1 MIVNLVFNRWNV
13 VPEDPLDRKFRT
25 RPVEMAS
32 ALATVGDFVLRTR
45 RRKRLDEKEL
55 EGG

>member
-1 MIVNLVFNRWNV
+1 M
-13 VPEDPLDRKFRT
+13 
-25 RPVEMAS
+25 EMAS